1 MHDDD
6 RYAHLETTD
15 AGGTT
20 LRNRVWFATGPTPDE
35 PTVAVFS
42 AGEAPPVWLERMR
55 AGATVVVDL
64 PDGTRHHA
72 TFRCPDP
79 GSFDHDAHLAR
90 LAHKYRTNVRGTPVE
105 WSRDGTLVV
114 LPLTD

>member
-15 AGGTT
+15 ASGST
-20 LRNRVWFATGPTPDE
+20 LRNRVWFATGPTPGE

-42 AGEAPPVWLERMR
+42 AGEEPPVWLERML
-55 AGATVVVDL
+55 AGAAVAVVL
-64 PDGTRHHA
+64 PDGSRHRA
-72 TFRCPDP
+72 AFRRPGP

-90 LAHKYRTNVRGTPVE
+90 LAHKYPTNVRGAPVE
-105 WSRDGTLVV
+105 WTRDGQLVV
-114 LPLTD
+114 LELLD